1 VRAFE
6 YVAPETIKEAVAA
19 LQQHEDAAVL
29 AGGTDLLLR
38 LRTGLRAPPTLV
50 DVKRIRGFDE
60 LKLDARKGLTIGP
73 AVTMGQLAASEKM
86 REHYPAL
93 AQGASL
99 VASVQIRNRATVA
112 GNLCNA
118 APSADTAP
126 PLLALGARVRIAGP
140 RGRRSLLLSNFFKGP
155 GQTALAPGE
164 LVTAVHVPPPGRGSG
179 SAYTRHTTREAMD
192 IAAVGV
198 AVALR
203 LGRDGTTC
211 EEASIALGAVAPTP
225 LRAREAERIL
235 RGRPLSAQLVAAAA
249 ACAAR
254 EAQPISDVRASSE
267 FRRELVR
274 VLTGRVI
281 NSAAA
286 NARDRAAA
294 ERRTA

>member
-38 LRTGLRAPPTLV
+38 LRTGLRAPPALI

-73 AVTMGQLAASEKM
+73 AVTLGQLSASAQV
-86 REHYPAL
+86 RQHYPAL
-93 AQGASL
+93 AQGAGL
-99 VASVQIRNRATVA
+99 VASVQIRNRATVV

-126 PLLALGARVRIAGP
+126 PLLALGARVRITGP
-140 RGRRSLLLSNFFKGP
+140 RGRRSLLLNNFFKGP

-164 LVTAVHVPPPGRGSG
+164 LVTAVHVPPAGRRSG

-198 AVALR
+198 AAALR
-203 LGRDGTTC
+203 LGRDGSVC
-211 EEASIALGAVAPTP
+211 EEATIALGAVAPTP
-225 LRAREAERIL
+225 RRAREAERIL
-235 RGRPLSAQLVAAAA
+235 RGRSLSAELIAAASE
-249 ACAAR
+249 CAAR
-254 EAQPISDVRASSE
+254 EAQPISDVRASAG

-274 VLTGRVI
+274 VLTGRII
-281 NSAAA
+281 NSAVA
-286 NARDRAAA
+286 NARDRTSAK
-294 ERRTA
+294 RRTA